1 MLRTVMVAA
10 LASTAGLAQAQTN
23 IYELDAE
30 TREIAQ
36 SLGRTALESDLAYEI
51 TESLSTEIGPRL
63 AGTPQEARARD
74 WAVEMFERL
83 DFQNVRIE
91 EFELDLWT
99 RGRSVYEEVA
109 ITAPYPQPVYA
120 ISLGGAAATPLSGG
134 MGSGFGLSGAS
145 SPRCGWVG
153 RKPSVARCPPRCGAN
168 SRKSSSAASCPR
180 RSPPSRSS
188 VPSGCTTIASGAS
201 PSRSAR

>member
-83 DFQNVRIE
+83 DFQNVRVE

-120 ISLGGAAATPLSGG
+120 ISLGGAAATPEPPPG
-134 MGSGFGLSGAS
+134 
-145 SPRCGWVG
+145 PRISVG
-153 RKPSVARCPPRCGAN
+153 VVRGRP
-168 SRKSSSAASCPR
+168 SSAR
-180 RSPPSRSS
+180 RSLVWAGAARLMRRLTPSR
-188 VPSGCTTIASGAS
+188 G
-201 PSRSAR
+201 

>member
-63 AGTPQEARARD
+63 RKMREAD
-74 WAVEMFERL
+74 
-83 DFQNVRIE
+83 
-91 EFELDLWT
+91 
-99 RGRSVYEEVA
+99 
-109 ITAPYPQPVYA
+109 
-120 ISLGGAAATPLSGG
+120 
-134 MGSGFGLSGAS
+134 
-145 SPRCGWVG
+145 
-153 RKPSVARCPPRCGAN
+153 
-168 SRKSSSAASCPR
+168 
-180 RSPPSRSS
+180 
-188 VPSGCTTIASGAS
+188 
-201 PSRSAR
+201 